1 MGKKQHQSDKLYLTS
16 TEWSTLYGGKKVSK
30 PDADKAEFRRL
41 PFDACSLTLQPFE
54 NPLCTEDGCIF
65 DLMNI
70 VPFLKKYGRHP
81 VTGEKLDAK
90 SLIRLKFHKNASGKY
105 HCPVMFN
112 VFNKNSHIVAIKTTG
127 NVYSKEAIDE
137 LNIKNKNWKDLLTDE
152 PFARKDIIVL
162 QDPQNLDKFNISKFQ
177 HLKKDWK
184 VAEEDKVHAKYYL
197 KNANAETEDIL
208 AELSKTYKAPEAPKK
223 SEVRADHINAAHYST
238 GAVAAS
244 FTATSMD
251 RVTHSEA
258 AIIDEDEIR
267 YKRIKKKGYLR
278 IVTNKGPLNLEL
290 HCDYVPKT
298 CENFVKLSQKG
309 YYDDTIFH
317 RSIKNFMIQ
326 GGDPQGTGKG
336 GESYW
341 GAPFKDEFKTNLTHS
356 GRGVLSMANSGPDS
370 NKSQFF
376 ITFRSC
382 RHLDNKHTVFGRLV
396 GGLETLQALES
407 VHSDPKTD
415 RPAEELKIQNVIVFV
430 NPFDEVD
437 EQLKQEREEAAA
449 KRQLEEEERR
459 KEELRNRRGK
469 TGARDSSGAKNK
481 VFRGGVGKYISQ
493 SQLATNKRLAD
504 AAGASDV
511 DAPSENKK
519 KKTSSSGGFGDF
531 SSW

>member
-16 TEWSTLYGGKKVSK
+16 TEWSTLYGGKKAAK
-30 PDADKAEFRRL
+30 HDAEKAEFRRL

-81 VTGEKLDAK
+81 VTGEKLEAK
-90 SLIRLKFHKNASGKY
+90 SLIRLNFKKNSSGKY

-112 VFNKNSHIVAIKTTG
+112 VFNKNSHIVAIKTSG
-127 NVYSKEAIDE
+127 NVYSKEAVDE

-152 PFARKDIIVL
+152 PFVRKDIIVI
-162 QDPQNLDKFNISKFQ
+162 QDPQNLDKFNISKFL

-184 VAEEDKVHAKYYL
+184 VNEDEKVHAKYFL
-197 KNANAETEDIL
+197 KNSNAETEDIL
-208 AELSKTYKAPEAPKK
+208 AELSKTYKAPEAAKK
-223 SEVRADHINAAHYST
+223 SETRADHINAAHYST

-244 FTATSMD
+244 FTATGMD
-251 RVTHSEA
+251 RVTHTTA
-258 AIIDEDEIR
+258 AIIDEDDIR
-267 YKRIKKKGYLR
+267 YTRIKKKAYLR
-278 IVTNKGPLNLEL
+278 LVTNKGPLNLEL
-290 HCDYVPKT
+290 HSDVVPKT
-298 CENFVKLSQKG
+298 CENFIKLAQKG
-309 YYDDTIFH
+309 YYSDTIFH

-326 GGDPQGTGKG
+326 GGDPLGTGKG

-341 GAPFKDEFKTNLTHS
+341 GEPFKDEFKTNLTHT

-382 RHLDNKHTVFGRLV
+382 RHLDMKHTVFGRLV
-396 GGLETLQALES
+396 GGLETLQELES

-415 RPAEELKIQNVIVFV
+415 RPAEELTIENILIFV
-430 NPFDEVD
+430 NPYDEVD
-437 EQLKQEREEAAA
+437 QQLKKEREEAAEKQRA
-449 KRQLEEEERR
+449 EEEEKR
-459 KEELRNRRGK
+459 KEDLRNGRGK
-469 TGARDSSGAKNK
+469 TKGKEEVKSQ
-481 VFRGGVGKYISQ
+481 VFRGGVGKFIPQ
-493 SQLATNKRLAD
+493 TQLATKRP
-504 AAGASDV
+504 AAGAFGAADD
-511 DAPSENKK
+511 DATSSETKK
-519 KKTSSSGGFGDF
+519 KKKPTGGFGDF